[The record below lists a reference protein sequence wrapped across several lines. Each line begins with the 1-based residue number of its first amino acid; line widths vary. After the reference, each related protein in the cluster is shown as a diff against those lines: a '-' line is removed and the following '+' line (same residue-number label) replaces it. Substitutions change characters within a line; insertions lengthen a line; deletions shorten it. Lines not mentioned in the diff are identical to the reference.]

1 VSKIISIGTQV
12 PPYPHRQDKVAQFM
26 QRIYACSPSV
36 SRKMRFLYKH
46 CGIDTRYSVVP
57 DYSLPATGWKFYPPT
72 ENLEPFPSLEQRMS
86 WYNLHA
92 PGLAIKA
99 IEDCITGM
107 IEPSGIT
114 HLVTVSCTGMSAP
127 GLDLQIMETMNLSP
141 CLFRSSVNFMGCY
154 AAIHGLKWADA
165 LCKADPDARVL
176 VVCVEL
182 CTLHFQREANMDN
195 IASGMLFGDGAAAVL
210 VTPDDDPHAGLRLEK
225 FHSEVALQ
233 GKKDMSWEL
242 SSTGFRMTLSSY
254 IPDLLEADFAALVNA
269 ALGKAGLRVSDI
281 RHWCIHPG
289 GKRILEAITQSLHLA
304 PDQLEHS
311 YSVMQAYGNMSS
323 PTLLFVLK
331 AIQARIRQLKEK
343 GGAEKGGAAAPEYIF
358 GAAFG
363 PGLTMETF
371 IASVV

>member
-1 VSKIISIGTQV
+1 MSKIISIGTQV
-12 PPYPHRQDKVAQFM
+12 PPYPHRQDTVEQFM
-26 QRIYACSPSV
+26 QRIYACSPEDA
-36 SRKMRFLYKH
+36 RKMRFLYKH
-46 CGIDTRYSVVP
+46 CGIDTRYSVLP
-57 DYSLPATGWKFYPPT
+57 DYSLPAADWVFYPPT
-72 ENLEPFPSLEQRMS
+72 ENLEPFPSIEERMT
-86 WYNLHA
+86 WYSRCA

-99 IEDCITGM
+99 IENCIEGM
-107 IEPSGIT
+107 AGPGDIT
-114 HLVTVSCTGMSAP
+114 HLITVSCTGMSAP
-127 GLDLQIMETMNLSP
+127 GLDLQIMEAMKLSP
-141 CLFRSSVNFMGCY
+141 ALFRSSVNFMGCY

-165 LCKADPDARVL
+165 LCRSDPGARVL

-182 CTLHFQREANMDN
+182 CTLHFQREASMDN

-210 VTPDDDPHAGLRLEK
+210 VTPDKDPRPGLRLEY

-233 GKKDMSWEL
+233 GKKDMTWEL

-254 IPDLLEADFAALVNA
+254 IPDLLEADFSTLVNT
-269 ALGKAGLRVSDI
+269 ALGRAGLRSSDI

-289 GKRILEAITQSLHLA
+289 GKRILEAISQSLELR
-304 PDQLEHS
+304 PGELEAS
-311 YSVMQAYGNMSS
+311 YSVMKDYGNMSS

-331 AIQARIRQLKEK
+331 AIQERIARSAQTRDP
-343 GGAEKGGAAAPEYIF
+343 AEAPRAGEYIF